1 MSITYASSL
10 TDMCA
15 LNSSF
20 DKGVLRIAYP
30 GVNQNKSCISKETFE
45 KCIATMYN
53 CPVVCNYDRETDTF
67 GGHDVEIVKDTSGGL
82 HMVNV
87 TTPIGV
93 ICESSK
99 HWWDIVTEDDG
110 TEREYLFTEVLLW
123 KRQEGYQKLK
133 RDGISAHSMEINVK
147 SGELKDGIYYVNDFE
162 FTAFAIIG
170 VKPCFES
177 SAIEVFSSADFES
190 QMQEMM
196 RDFKESFNLVN
207 TSIEVDDINANQLT
221 RGGNDLEKETK
232 IETEEKI
239 ESESYQAEQPAERD
253 STVSD
258 EPVDEEQKF
267 ALVEGFTSEVIRELG
282 KVTVTCDWG
291 ECPRYMYADCDI
303 ESKTVYAWDTDDMLL
318 YGFALTVNGDAVS
331 IDYDSKKRMKYTIVE
346 FDGAEQG
353 SLFESSFANVKSAFA
368 EKAVAEA
375 SLSELKSAN
384 EEMKMSLSDATE
396 SIKRMES
403 ELGVLRRFKADFDEN
418 VARGEREEL
427 FSKFTDLSGVEG
439 FDALCQDC
447 MKYSLE
453 ELEEK
458 CYALRGRYGTAAK
471 FSLENAVP
479 KIAVVRPE
487 DADEPYGG
495 LFVKYSKEK

>member
-53 CPVVCNYDRETDTF
+53 CPVVCNYDRKTDTF

-221 RGGNDLEKETK
+221 RRGGND
-232 IETEEKI
+232 
-239 ESESYQAEQPAERD
+239 
-253 STVSD
+253 
-258 EPVDEEQKF
+258 
-267 ALVEGFTSEVIRELG
+267 
-282 KVTVTCDWG
+282 
-291 ECPRYMYADCDI
+291 
-303 ESKTVYAWDTDDMLL
+303 
-318 YGFALTVNGDAVS
+318 
-331 IDYDSKKRMKYTIVE
+331 
-346 FDGAEQG
+346 
-353 SLFESSFANVKSAFA
+353 
-368 EKAVAEA
+368 
-375 SLSELKSAN
+375 
-384 EEMKMSLSDATE
+384 
-396 SIKRMES
+396 
-403 ELGVLRRFKADFDEN
+403 
-418 VARGEREEL
+418 
-427 FSKFTDLSGVEG
+427 FSC
-439 FDALCQDC
+439 LC
-447 MKYSLE
+447 
-453 ELEEK
+453 
-458 CYALRGRYGTAAK
+458 
-471 FSLENAVP
+471 
-479 KIAVVRPE
+479 
-487 DADEPYGG
+487 
-495 LFVKYSKEK
+495 

>member
-1 MSITYASSL
+1 
-10 TDMCA
+10 MCA

-30 GVNQNKSCISKETFE
+30 GVNHNKSCISKETFE
-45 KCIATMYN
+45 KCIDTMYN

-67 GGHDVEIVKDTSGGL
+67 GGHDVEIVRDTSGGL
-82 HMVNV
+82 HMINA

-99 HWWDIVTEDDG
+99 HWWDVVVEDDG

-170 VKPCFES
+170 VTPCFES
-177 SAIEVFSSADFES
+177 SAIEVFSSVDFES

-196 RDFKESFNLVN
+196 QDFKESFNLVN
-207 TSIEVDDINANQLT
+207 TSIEVDNINANQLT
-221 RGGNDLEKETK
+221 RGGNDLEEEIK
-232 IETEEKI
+232 TEVEKV
-239 ESESYQAEQPAERD
+239 EPESYQEGQPTEEDLTAAEKDDGEK
-253 STVSD
+253 
-258 EPVDEEQKF
+258 QKF
-267 ALVEGFTSEVIRELG
+267 ALVEEFTSEVIRELG
-282 KVTVTCDWG
+282 KVTVSCDWG

-303 ESKTVYAWDTDDMLL
+303 ENKVVYAWDTDDMLL
-318 YGFALTVNGDAVS
+318 YGFTLTVNGDEVA

-375 SLSELKSAN
+375 SLSKLKSAN

-427 FSKFTDLSGVEG
+427 FSKFTDLSGIEG
-439 FDALCQDC
+439 FDTLCQDC